1 MSTVT
6 TSRSAAIHEQLG
18 HPVIDADGHDVEYV
32 PALLEL
38 LREEGGAKAV
48 ETFTKLPGWYRH
60 SEHERMADRMV
71 RPPWWALPT
80 RHTVDHAT
88 SVLPRLL
95 EERMGE
101 FGLDF
106 TVLYPSVGLGVTHL
120 ADPDLR
126 QAACRA
132 VNRYHAEV
140 FGPHAA
146 AMAPAAAIPMHTPD
160 EALAVLDHAV
170 GELGLKA
177 LMMAGHVRRPL
188 PGVEGSPHGTWIDP
202 LGLDSPYDYD
212 PVWAR
217 CEALRVV
224 PAFHSGGMGWGSRVS
239 VSNYMYNHIGHFAA
253 ASEPLCK
260 ALFFGGVTRRFPRL
274 RFMFLEAGVG
284 WATMLLS
291 DLVGHWEKRNGRAM
305 ANYDPQFLDVG
316 LLGELVE
323 RYASPLQQPHVRE
336 LDWHVAQLWPDVQDR
351 DRLDDFAAAGVGS
364 VQEVVD
370 RFVPSF
376 FFGCEADDATNAWAF
391 DTRVNPTGARLNAVF
406 SSDIGHWDVP
416 DMREVLEEA
425 YGLVERGLISESD
438 FRRFVFTNPMRLLTE
453 VNPDFFVGTTV
464 EGAVGAELATGR
476 PV

>member
-6 TSRSAAIHEQLG
+6 ASHSASVHERLG
-18 HPVIDADGHDVEYV
+18 HPVIDADGHEVEYV

-48 ETFTKLPGWYRH
+48 EKFTKVAGWYRH
-60 SEHERMADRMV
+60 TPEERMANRMV

-101 FGLDF
+101 IGLDF
-106 TVLYPSVGLGVTHL
+106 TVLYPSVGLAVTHL
-120 ADPDLR
+120 EDPELR
-126 QAACRA
+126 RAACRA

-140 FGPHAA
+140 FGSHAA
-146 AMAPAAAIPMHTPD
+146 VMAPAAAIPMHTPE
-160 EALAVLDHAV
+160 EALDGLDHAV

-177 LMMAGHVRRPL
+177 LMMAGHVRRPIL
-188 PGVEGSPHGTWIDP
+188 DSDGTRRGTWIDP
-202 LGLDSPYDYD
+202 LALDSAYDYD

-217 CEALRVV
+217 CEALRVA

-239 VSNYMYNHIGHFAA
+239 VTNYMYNHIGHFAA
-253 ASEPLCK
+253 ASEALCK
-260 ALFFGGVTRRFPRL
+260 ALFFGGVTRRFPKL

-291 DLVGHWEKRNGRAM
+291 DLAGHWEKRNGEAM
-305 ANYDPQFLDVG
+305 ANYDPQYLDRE
-316 LLGELVE
+316 LLAELLE
-323 RYASPLQQPHVRE
+323 RYASPLQEPYVGE
-336 LDWHVAQLWPDVQDR
+336 LDRHIGQLWPDVQDR
-351 DRLDDFAAAGVGS
+351 GRLDDFAAADVSS
-364 VQEVVD
+364 VQELVD

-425 YGLVERGLISESD
+425 YELVEHGLVSDAD
-438 FRRFVFTNPMRLLTE
+438 FRRFVFTNPMRLLTD
-453 VNPDFFVGTTV
+453 VNPDFFTGTAV
-464 EGAVGAELATGR
+464 EHAVAAELAAQ
-476 PV
+476 